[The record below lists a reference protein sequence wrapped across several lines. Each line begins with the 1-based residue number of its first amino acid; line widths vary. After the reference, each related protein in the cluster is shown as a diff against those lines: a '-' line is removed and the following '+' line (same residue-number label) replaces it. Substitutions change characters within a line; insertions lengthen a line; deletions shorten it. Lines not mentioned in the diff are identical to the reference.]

1 MFTSE
6 GKFKVSSVV
15 ATLQKA
21 WVVFFIVVCVH
32 NLSNYAVGQ
41 TSGLVAAYNFNEGSG
56 STVTDLSGNN
66 LTGTIV
72 GATWTTGGKY
82 GNALSFNGTS
92 SYVDLGNPAVLQMTG
107 NMTIEAW
114 VKAAATPADD
124 GQIVAKSD
132 STSGW
137 QLKTS
142 HDSGPQTFA
151 MAVTSSSATRGQRYS
166 TTTCSL
172 NTWYHIA
179 GVYNTAAGTLDI
191 YVNGV
196 LNSGTLRGSIPTSNR
211 NAAVNVN
218 IGRRAGGY
226 YFNGVIDEV
235 RIYNRALSP
244 TEIQSDMNTPLVG
257 GGSPTDTQSPT
268 APANLT
274 ASAISSSSINL
285 SWSAST
291 DNKGVTGYRIERCQ
305 GFGCSNFVQTAT
317 STGTTYGDSGL
328 SPNTAYAYRVR
339 ATDAAGNLGAYSN
352 TGSATTPL
360 QITPISGTLTI
371 SPSSLSFGNVTVGTT
386 SSKTATFTASTAAVT
401 ISAATTTNQ
410 EFTLSGLTL
419 PATIAAGKSI
429 SVGVNFKPTS
439 SGSTSAQFSVT
450 GNEQNSPEAF
460 TASGSGVATIQ
471 HTVGLTWFPS
481 ASAVVG
487 YNLYRGTATGGP
499 YSKVN
504 SSLIV
509 TTSYS
514 DATVKSG
521 TSYFYVTTAVDSSGA
536 ESSKS
541 NEVRAVIPT
550 P

>member
-1 MFTSE
+1 M
-6 GKFKVSSVV
+6 
-15 ATLQKA
+15 LQKA
-21 WVVFFIVVCVH
+21 WVVIFIVVCVH
-32 NLSNYAVGQ
+32 NLSSYAVGQ

-56 STVTDLSGNN
+56 SSVTDLSGNN
-66 LTGTIV
+66 LAGTIV
-72 GATWTTGGKY
+72 GASWTPGGKY

-92 SYVDLGNPAVLQMTG
+92 NYVDLGNPAALQMTG
-107 NMTIEAW
+107 SMTIEAW
-114 VKAAATPADD
+114 VKAAATPTDD

-142 HDSGPQTFA
+142 HDSGPQTFTV
-151 MAVTSSSATRGQRYS
+151 AVTNSSGARVQRYS
-166 TTTCSL
+166 TTTRSL
-172 NTWYHIA
+172 NAWYHVA
-179 GVYNTAAGTLDI
+179 GIYNTAAGTLDI

-196 LNSGTLRGSIPTSNR
+196 LNSGALRGSIPASNR

-218 IGRRAGGY
+218 IGRRTGGY

-257 GGSPTDTQSPT
+257 GGSPSDTQSPT
-268 APANLT
+268 APANLNT
-274 ASAISSSSINL
+274 SAISSSSINL

-360 QITPISGTLTI
+360 QTTPTSGTLTI

-439 SGSTSAQFSVT
+439 SGSTSTRFSVT
-450 GNEQNSPEAF
+450 GNAQNSPEAF
-460 TASGSGVATIQ
+460 TASGSGVATMQ
-471 HTVGLTWFPS
+471 HTVGLTWSPS

-487 YNLYRGTATGGP
+487 YNIYRGTATGGP

-504 SSLIV
+504 SSPIV

-521 TSYFYVTTAVDSSGA
+521 TSYFYVTTAVNSSGM

-541 NEVRAVIPT
+541 NEVRAMIPT

>member
-1 MFTSE
+1 
-6 GKFKVSSVV
+6 
-15 ATLQKA
+15 
-21 WVVFFIVVCVH
+21 
-32 NLSNYAVGQ
+32 
-41 TSGLVAAYNFNEGSG
+41 
-56 STVTDLSGNN
+56 
-66 LTGTIV
+66 
-72 GATWTTGGKY
+72 
-82 GNALSFNGTS
+82 
-92 SYVDLGNPAVLQMTG
+92 
-107 NMTIEAW
+107 
-114 VKAAATPADD
+114 
-124 GQIVAKSD
+124 
-132 STSGW
+132 
-137 QLKTS
+137 
-142 HDSGPQTFA
+142 
-151 MAVTSSSATRGQRYS
+151 
-166 TTTCSL
+166 
-172 NTWYHIA
+172 
-179 GVYNTAAGTLDI
+179 
-191 YVNGV
+191 
-196 LNSGTLRGSIPTSNR
+196 
-211 NAAVNVN
+211 
-218 IGRRAGGY
+218 
-226 YFNGVIDEV
+226 
-235 RIYNRALSP
+235 
-244 TEIQSDMNTPLVG
+244 
-257 GGSPTDTQSPT
+257 
-268 APANLT
+268 
-274 ASAISSSSINL
+274 
-285 SWSAST
+285 
-291 DNKGVTGYRIERCQ
+291 VTGYRIERCQ

-352 TGSATTPL
+352 TGSATTTFQTAP
-360 QITPISGTLTI
+360 TSGTLTI

-439 SGSTSAQFSVT
+439 SGSTSTRFSVT
-450 GNEQNSPEAF
+450 GNEQNSPVAF

-471 HTVGLTWFPS
+471 HTVGLTWLPS

-487 YNLYRGTATGGP
+487 YNIYRGIATGGP